1 LSDKSRLPLT
11 LIKVGGSL
19 FDLPDLP
26 HRLHELFASAGRKV
40 LLFGGGD
47 DVDALRR
54 RTSTNAISEEDAH
67 WEAIRLMS
75 NSAVMQSRRWPLA
88 HIIHSFDELM
98 TSHAPLV
105 IFDTAHEL
113 KRDAGHSLPIGWH
126 VTSDSIAA
134 WVSYKTNVKELIL
147 LKSVGSEEPFSI
159 EQAAA
164 RGWLDA
170 HFPTIA
176 KELENAGIEISWI
189 NARGS
194 SLNRLPL
201 RVSKRVADRDE

>member
-1 LSDKSRLPLT
+1 MT

-54 RTSTNAISEEDAH
+54 RTLTNAISEEDAH

-75 NSAVMQSRRWPLA
+75 RSAVRLSRHWPIA
-88 HIIHSFDELM
+88 KIASSFDHIE
-98 TSHAPLV
+98 TTIEPLT
-105 IFDTAHEL
+105 IFDAANEL
-113 KRDAGHSLPIGWH
+113 LNDGAQTLPVGWH
-126 VTSDSIAA
+126 ITSDSIAA
-134 WVSYKTNVKELIL
+134 WVALKIEATELIL
-147 LKSVGSEEPFSI
+147 LKSVGHRESWSI
-159 EQAAA
+159 EQAVD
-164 RGWLDA
+164 RGWIDPY
-170 HFPTIA
+170 FPTIA
-176 KELENAGIEISWI
+176 KELESAGIEISWI

-201 RVSKRVADRDE
+201 RVSKQVGDRDA

>member
-1 LSDKSRLPLT
+1 MSYESRLPLT

-75 NSAVMQSRRWPLA
+75 SSAVMQSRRWPLA

-105 IFDTAHEL
+105 IFDTAYEL

-134 WVSYKTNVKELIL
+134 WIALKSDATELVL
-147 LKSVGSEEPFSI
+147 LKSVGREEPFSI
-159 EQAAA
+159 VQAVEY
-164 RGWLDA
+164 GWLDA
-170 HFPTIA
+170 YFPTIA
-176 KELENAGIEISWI
+176 KELEIAGIEISWI

-201 RVSKRVADRDE
+201 RVSKQVGDRDA